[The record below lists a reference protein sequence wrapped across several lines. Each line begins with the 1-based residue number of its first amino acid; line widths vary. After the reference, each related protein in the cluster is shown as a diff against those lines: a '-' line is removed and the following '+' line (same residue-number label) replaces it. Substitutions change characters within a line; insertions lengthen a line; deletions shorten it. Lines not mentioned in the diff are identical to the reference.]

1 MEEASMPH
9 VVVCPDSAAG
19 HNIPFLQFV
28 RRLGA
33 EGVVITIASSDR
45 HILELKSLVGSSP
58 DLIPQGLPLRLL
70 GLRDNKP
77 HLLNSEWRKLLREP
91 GSKENLRVIHLL
103 QELVTDVASSD
114 SQQLRGV
121 QPAGPPVCII
131 YDMFNVWA
139 QTAAKELRIES
150 HLLWVS
156 PACWASCAMEAP
168 RLFQDG
174 RLPIT
179 RDTRDMIF
187 ADIPGL
193 PPTRAMDLPAPLL
206 EPSASLG
213 EIQKSFAH
221 ISQADVILINTCYA
235 LEKPVLDA
243 RSGNEGVG
251 SSDLQAKHFLDIGP
265 LLLETSV
272 LSDGGA
278 AGGTTQQ
285 ILEETDPC
293 MLWLNTQAPNSVLF
307 ISFGSWATLS
317 ARQLVEMA
325 LGLEASGACFLWI
338 LKPPNAG
345 PSTAASRTPVPVK
358 EYLPPGF
365 EERIKGRGLCYSGWA
380 PQMRILKHP
389 AVGGFLSHCGW
400 NSSLET
406 LSAGVPVLAWPMNA
420 EQHLI
425 RRSFVDRLKVAI
437 ELKANAYTKDEL
449 ESDVPRPVVFMSK
462 EEIARKAR
470 SLMQEAEGQVVREN
484 IQKLW
489 TECLE
494 AVAAGGSSR
503 RNLETYVRHLH
514 SIAQSRS
521 ASHFGKKNSAA
532 MI

>member
-9 VVVCPDSAAG
+9 VVVCPDSDAG

-33 EGVVITIASSDR
+33 EGVVITIVSSDR
-45 HILELKSLVGSSP
+45 HILELKSLVGSP
-58 DLIPQGLPLRLL
+58 DLIPQGVPLRLL

-77 HLLNSEWRKLLREP
+77 HLPNSEWRKLLRE
-91 GSKENLRVIHLL
+91 GNKENLRVIQLL
-103 QELVTDVASSD
+103 QELVTDIASSD
-114 SQQLRGV
+114 SLQLRGV

-139 QTAAKELRIES
+139 QTGAKKLHIES

-156 PACWASCAMEAP
+156 PACGASCALEAS

-187 ADIPGL
+187 SDIPGL

-213 EIQKSFAH
+213 EVQKRFSH
-221 ISQADVILINTCYA
+221 VSQADVILINTCYA

-243 RSGNEGVG
+243 RSRNERVG
-251 SSDLQAKHFLDIGP
+251 SPDLQAKYFLDIGP

-272 LSDGGA
+272 SDGG

-285 ILEETDPC
+285 ISEETDPC

-307 ISFGSWATLS
+307 ISFGSVATLS

-325 LGLEASGACFLWI
+325 LGLEASGSCFLWI

-345 PSTAASRTPVPVK
+345 PSTAASRTPVPVM

-365 EERIKGRGLCYSGWA
+365 EERIMGRGMCYSGWA
-380 PQMRILKHP
+380 PQTRILKHP

-406 LSAGVPVLAWPMNA
+406 LSAGVPVLAWPMNS

-425 RRSFVDRLKVAI
+425 RRSFVDKLKVAI
-437 ELKANAYTKDEL
+437 ELKANAYTKEEL

-521 ASHFGKKNSAA
+521 ASHFGKENSAA